1 MPAVAVAVHTTPV
14 GAVDPAAA
22 ELVQATE
29 VLELRALP
37 TLAAAVVVV
46 GSTPVVSAVPAA
58 PEL

>member
-1 MPAVAVAVHTTPV
+1 MPAVAVAVQTYLA

-29 VLELRALP
+29 GLELRALP

-46 GSTPVVSAVPAA
+46 GSTPVVSAVPVA

>member
-1 MPAVAVAVHTTPV
+1 MPAVAVVAHMSQV

-29 VLELRALP
+29 GLELRALP

-58 PEL
+58 LEL

>member
-14 GAVDPAAA
+14 GAVDPAAV
-22 ELVQATE
+22 ELVQATGM
-29 VLELRALP
+29 LELRALP
-37 TLAAAVVVV
+37 TLAVAVVVV

>member
-1 MPAVAVAVHTTPV
+1 MPAVAVVAHMSQV

-29 VLELRALP
+29 GLELRALP

-46 GSTPVVSAVPAA
+46 GSIVVVSAVPAA
-58 PEL
+58 LEL

>member
-22 ELVQATE
+22 ELVQATGM
-29 VLELRALP
+29 LELRALP
-37 TLAAAVVVV
+37 TLAAVVVVV
-46 GSTPVVSAVPAA
+46 GSTPVVSAVPVA